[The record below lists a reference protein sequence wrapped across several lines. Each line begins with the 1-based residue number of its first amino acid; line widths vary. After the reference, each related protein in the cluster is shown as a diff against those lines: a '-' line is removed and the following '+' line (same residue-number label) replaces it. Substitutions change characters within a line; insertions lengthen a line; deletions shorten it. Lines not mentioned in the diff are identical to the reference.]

1 MLEYNIRTDSDK
13 VEELQ
18 KAIKDL
24 AVFTEKEGFTSNHIQ
39 RRIEEKAFLGL
50 DNLDE
55 TVARLAKETLV
66 EKIDKM
72 NNSDNANLDDIGIE
86 RNVRNELINESRFPE
101 GYSNEIILYAVKNNY
116 SALYEEIGDQ
126 IDETYDSEMINEE
139 LSEIYSLGI
148 KTMITDNY
156 NLSYPNNYNNEIIFS
171 AIVNNPSV
179 LMDEMKEFND
189 KIDQVE
195 SKDVNEVLQELYTA
209 GIEVMIK
216 DVANE
221 LKLKEEELKVSDLM
235 LIYNKIETD
244 IEHEKPSF
252 SKETIEEQI
261 KIEKEIEKQENER
274 EY

>member
-1 MLEYNIRTDSDK
+1 MREYNIRTEVDK
-13 VEELQ
+13 KNEFKSNLEELMEI
-18 KAIKDL
+18 ADSNNL
-24 AVFTEKEGFTSNHIQ
+24 TEYSKWKTFEK
-39 RRIEEKAFLGL
+39 KAFSQLSNL
-50 DNLDE
+50 DEETVFLTKEHLLKNIDNLDSNDKISFDE
-55 TVARLAKETLV
+55 IVYSEDL
-66 EKIDKM
+66 EKYIFDP
-72 NNSDNANLDDIGIE
+72 D
-86 RNVRNELINESRFPE
+86 
-101 GYSNEIILYAVKNNY
+101 
-116 SALYEEIGDQ
+116 
-126 IDETYDSEMINEE
+126 
-139 LSEIYSLGI
+139 
-148 KTMITDNY
+148 TDNY

-209 GIEVMIK
+209 GIEIMIK

-221 LKLKEEELKVSDLM
+221 LELKEEELKVSDLM

-244 IEHEKPSF
+244 IELEKPSF

>member
-1 MLEYNIRTDSDK
+1 MRKYNIRTEEDK
-13 VEELQ
+13 KNEFKSNLEELMEI
-18 KAIKDL
+18 ADSHNL
-24 AVFTEKEGFTSNHIQ
+24 TEYSKWKTFEK
-39 RRIEEKAFLGL
+39 KAFSQLSNL
-50 DNLDE
+50 DEETVFLTKEHLLKNIDNLDSNDKISFDE
-55 TVARLAKETLV
+55 IVYSEDL
-66 EKIDKM
+66 EKYIFDP
-72 NNSDNANLDDIGIE
+72 N
-86 RNVRNELINESRFPE
+86 
-101 GYSNEIILYAVKNNY
+101 
-116 SALYEEIGDQ
+116 
-126 IDETYDSEMINEE
+126 
-139 LSEIYSLGI
+139 
-148 KTMITDNY
+148 TDNF

-189 KIDQVE
+189 KIDQAE
-195 SKDVNEVLQELYTA
+195 SKDVNEVLQDLYTA

>member
-1 MLEYNIRTDSDK
+1 MREYNIRTEVDK
-13 VEELQ
+13 KNEFKNNLEELMEI
-18 KAIKDL
+18 ADSHNL
-24 AVFTEKEGFTSNHIQ
+24 TEYSKWKTFEK
-39 RRIEEKAFLGL
+39 KAFSQLS
-50 DNLDE
+50 NLDE
-55 TVARLAKETLV
+55 ETVFLTKEHLLKNIDNLNSNDKISFDEIV
-66 EKIDKM
+66 YSEDLEKYIFDP
-72 NNSDNANLDDIGIE
+72 D
-86 RNVRNELINESRFPE
+86 
-101 GYSNEIILYAVKNNY
+101 
-116 SALYEEIGDQ
+116 
-126 IDETYDSEMINEE
+126 
-139 LSEIYSLGI
+139 
-148 KTMITDNY
+148 TDNY

-244 IEHEKPSF
+244 IELEKPSF